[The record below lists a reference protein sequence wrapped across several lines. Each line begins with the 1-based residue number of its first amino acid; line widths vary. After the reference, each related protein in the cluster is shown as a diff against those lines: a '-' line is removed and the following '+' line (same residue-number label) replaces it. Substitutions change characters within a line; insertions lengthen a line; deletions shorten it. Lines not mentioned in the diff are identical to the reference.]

1 MNIPVDVDN
10 PTRAKLWSF
19 ADSIADSID
28 GVANNLLASQ
38 LPESVNGV
46 KDEIFHLIVN
56 CATNIRQIVAE
67 QVK

>member
-19 ADSIADSID
+19 ADSID
-28 GVANNLLASQ
+28 GVANNLLASP

-67 QVK
+67 QGKSER